1 MKKNI
6 SLILA
11 LSIAVL
17 ATGCGKDSTSESVAD
32 TAQTTVAQTADA
44 TTESESEPA
53 ETQPEEIDP
62 SMLEYSLVWEE
73 EFEGTELNMD
83 NWRYEVHQPGWV
95 NHELQEYVTGD
106 ECVWVE
112 DGHLVIQAKKIV
124 KDNGDVTYKSG
135 RINSRLNHDFKYGKI
150 EASIQFPEGQ
160 GFLPAFWMMPTTES
174 KYGSWPSCGEIDIAE
189 VLGNETDR
197 FYGTIHYGVPH
208 NQTQFTYNLPEGESF
223 ATGYHTYGIEWEPG
237 SIKWFV
243 DGNMVG
249 EANSWFTAMIEGNN
263 RPYPA
268 PFNQDFYIILNLAV
282 GGDWPGNPDPNMEF
296 GENAQ
301 MRVEWV
307 RVYQRGYY
315 DENVEEP
322 EVVYNFRE
330 ADSEGNFVV
339 FDQWDFMTFIGGE
352 GSADINEDEIVITT
366 TNDGDVDYSIQLVNP
381 GIPAVSGTTYEVT
394 FEAKASE
401 ARSMN
406 VTVSAPNKG
415 YARYLPDTTL
425 DLSTD
430 WQTFTYTYT
439 IAGDS
444 DDSARLE
451 FNMGN
456 FGSTGTINLRNV
468 VVKEA

>member
-11 LSIAVL
+11 LSMVIL
-17 ATGCGKDSTSESVAD
+17 ATGCGKEATSES
-32 TAQTTVAQTADA
+32 TAQA
-44 TTESESEPA
+44 TTSATQATVVEESGVV
-53 ETQPEEIDP
+53 ETEPEETKEVDP
-62 SMLEYSLVWEE
+62 AMLEYSLVWEE
-73 EFEGTELNMD
+73 NFDGTELDLD

-95 NHELQEYVTGD
+95 NHELQKYVEGD

-112 DGHLVIQAKKIV
+112 DGNLVIQAKKTV
-124 KDNGDVTYKSG
+124 DENGDVSYTSG
-135 RINSRLNHDFKYGKI
+135 RINSRKKHDFKYGKI
-150 EASIQFPEGQ
+150 EASIKFPEGQ

-189 VLGNETDR
+189 VLGNETSR
-197 FYGTIHYGVPH
+197 FYGTLHYGVPH
-208 NQTQFTYNLPEGESF
+208 NQTQVTYTLPEGESF
-223 ATGYHTYGIEWEPG
+223 SSDFHTFGIEWEPG
-237 SIKWFV
+237 AIKWLV
-243 DGNMVG
+243 DGEVVG

-268 PFNQDFYIILNLAV
+268 PFNQEFYVILNLAV
-282 GGDWPGNPDPNMEF
+282 GGDWPGNPDPKMDF

-301 MRVEWV
+301 MRVDWV
-307 RVYQRGYY
+307 KVYQRGYY
-315 DENVEEP
+315 DENVEMP

-339 FDQWDFMTFIGGE
+339 FDQWQFSTFIGGE
-352 GSADINEDEIVITT
+352 GSADIKEEEIVINT

-381 GIPAVSGTTYEVT
+381 GIPAVTGKTYEVS

-401 ARSMN
+401 ARAMN

-415 YARYLPDTTL
+415 YARYLEDTKL
-425 DLSTD
+425 DLSSD
-430 WQTFTYTYT
+430 WQTYTLKYT
-439 IAGDS
+439 ITGDS
-444 DDSARLE
+444 DDSSRLE

-456 FGSTGTINLRNV
+456 FDSTGTIRLRNV
-468 VVKEA
+468 KVKEA